1 MCGNTV
7 LTDAIHGLMWLVPLL
22 AAAAPP
28 ERDAYVVALGL
39 VEWTQCYHA
48 YTYIV
53 LAPQRMHISV
63 RCNDTTSDV
72 QGVCVLF
79 AS

>member
-28 ERDAYVVALGL
+28 RSIAAERDAYVVALGL
-39 VEWTQCYHA
+39 VEWTHGYPI
-48 YTYIV
+48 YTYSV
-53 LAPQRMHISV
+53 LAPLRMHNLWSV
-63 RCNDTTSDV
+63 
-72 QGVCVLF
+72 Q
-79 AS
+79 